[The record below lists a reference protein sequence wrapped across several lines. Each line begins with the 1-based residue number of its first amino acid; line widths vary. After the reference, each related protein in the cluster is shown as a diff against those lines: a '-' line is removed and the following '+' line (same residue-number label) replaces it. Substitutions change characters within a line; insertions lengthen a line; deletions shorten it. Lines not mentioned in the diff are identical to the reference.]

1 MAYETIVVRQ
11 SKAFG
16 ITGEDGDTTVSLDS
30 AVLSG
35 SMLVV
40 IGAGVDASS
49 YDALLLN
56 GVSGGGSWGSITNVR
71 SSSSYAP
78 NVYSAVAHNVSAGSP
93 TVTLSWNASTNNNV
107 SGVLMELTK
116 AATSSA
122 IDKSKTGTSASGS
135 TISTDAT
142 GALTQTHN
150 LAILCA
156 GGWIGTPNNPSGWVN
171 DLTQG
176 NGSPSVGCQVSHKN
190 VTTTDSI
197 TGTVTFSDAGASSAL
212 LLIIKAAVAGSG
224 YKYKFALNDATLTSA
239 DTGITGYVWRNGD
252 PDTVLA
258 EKYTGLAGD
267 AEDGVLYITSGLPE
281 GVDSGDTIV
290 GSFYNESDGSR
301 PFATGTV
308 ENA

>member
-1 MAYETIVVRQ
+1 MAYETITVRQ
-11 SKAFG
+11 SKSFSL
-16 ITGEDGDTTVSLDS
+16 TGEDGDTAVSFDS

-40 IGAGVDASS
+40 IGAGVDENAF
-49 YDALLLN
+49 DALLLN
-56 GVSGGGSWGSITNVR
+56 GVSGGGTWGSITNVR
-71 SSSSYAP
+71 SASSYAP

-93 TVTLSWNASTNNNV
+93 TVTLSWNAATNNNV
-107 SGVLMELTK
+107 SVVLMELTK

-122 IDKSKTGTSASGS
+122 IDKSVTGTSTSASVS
-135 TISTDAT
+135 TSAT
-142 GALTQTHN
+142 GTLTQTHN

-156 GGWIGTPNNPSGWVN
+156 GGWIGTPSNPSGWVS
-171 DLTQG
+171 DLTQS
-176 NGSPSVGCQVSHKN
+176 NGLPSIGCQVSHKN

-197 TGTVTFSDAGASSAL
+197 TGTVTFSDSGVSSAL
-212 LLIIKAAVAGSG
+212 LLIIKSAVAGSG
-224 YKYKFALNDATLTSA
+224 YKYKFTLNDATFTSA

-267 AEDGVLYITSGLPE
+267 ATDGVLYITSGLPAN
-281 GVDSGDTIV
+281 VDSGDTIV
-290 GSFYNESDGSR
+290 GSFYNSTDGSR
-301 PFATGTV
+301 PFVTGTV